1 MSARAVRKSTRVPVS
16 ARVVA
21 DALGHG
27 EAVLAGHHHVEQDQL
42 RLPLARD
49 LDGRRAVGRLPD
61 GEAVGLQVDAAEQA
75 DRRLVVDH
83 EDARAGHQAT
93 SRLCVAAGA
102 SLAGSST
109 TNVEPL
115 PCSDS
120 TQMRPPMAVT
130 KPRTR

>member
-1 MSARAVRKSTRVPVS
+1 MR
-16 ARVVA
+16 
-21 DALGHG
+21 GG
-27 EAVLAGHHHVEQDQL
+27 
-42 RLPLARD
+42 
-49 LDGRRAVGRLPD
+49 AVGRL
-61 GEAVGLQVDAAEQA
+61 LDAKPSACRLTRQS
-75 DRRLVVDH
+75 RRI
-83 EDARAGHQAT
+83 AGSSSTTRMRVPRPSGDLTALG
-93 SRLCVAAGA
+93 RVAGA

>member
-1 MSARAVRKSTRVPVS
+1 M
-16 ARVVA
+16 
-21 DALGHG
+21 
-27 EAVLAGHHHVEQDQL
+27 
-42 RLPLARD
+42 PLARD
-49 LDGRRAVGRLPD
+49 RHGGGAVGRLLH

-93 SRLCVAAGA
+93 SRRWSEAAGA

-120 TQMRPPMAVT
+120 TQMRPPIAVT